1 MVKFLN
7 RTQARGEV
15 ESILTNARNDIVIVS
30 PWININDDLISRLT
44 DAGANR
50 NVKMTMV
57 CREKDLR
64 PEVRKKVEQIPNL
77 ELYFNEK
84 VHAKCFYNETYMV
97 ITSLNLYDS
106 STGDNWEMGVL
117 LSSGQPDDKSA
128 FNDAKNEA
136 QFIIRESSQ
145 NKKASRIETKP
156 VVPKAN
162 TLPKVKKE
170 KEPEALLERAISK
183 IEKGLSDI
191 IGDNSS
197 RDVGNGHCLR
207 CGNGI
212 PLNVE
217 APYCPGCY
225 RVWAKY
231 KDDEFEEH
239 FCHLCGEPADTS
251 MKKPLCASCYK
262 RTKRK

>member
-7 RTQARGEV
+7 TTQARGEV
-15 ESILTNARNDIVIVS
+15 ESILTNARNYIVIVS
-30 PWININDDLISRLT
+30 PFIKINDDLISRLT
-44 DAGANR
+44 DATVSR
-50 NVKMTMV
+50 NVKITMV
-57 CREKDLR
+57 CREDDLR
-64 PEVRKKVEQIPNL
+64 PEERKKVEQIPNL
-77 ELYFNEK
+77 ELCFNEK

-106 STGDNWEMGVL
+106 STGDNREMGVL
-117 LSSGQPDDKSA
+117 LSSGQPDDRSA
-128 FNDAKNEA
+128 FNDARNEA

-145 NKKASRIETKP
+145 TKKASRMET
-156 VVPKAN
+156 
-162 TLPKVKKE
+162 
-170 KEPEALLERAISK
+170 
-183 IEKGLSDI
+183 G
-191 IGDNSS
+191 
-197 RDVGNGHCLR
+197 VGNGHCLR

-239 FCHLCGEPADTS
+239 FCHLCGAPADTS